1 MTREVPERTTHPP
14 RFGGF
19 QAMNFELSGFEGF
32 VNLIVELPFGNQTW
46 QWKIP
51 HLWMTFPAINLHVS
65 SMFEK
70 PGGFS

>member
-1 MTREVPERTTHPP
+1 
-14 RFGGF
+14 
-19 QAMNFELSGFEGF
+19 MNFELSGFEGF

-51 HLWMTFPAINLHVS
+51 HLEMTFPAINLHVCA
-65 SMFEK
+65 MFEK